1 MVDIARDPSFARNKR
16 LRRGLAIG
24 IAAIVVAAIS
34 VGLARMQ
41 PGAPTVERATLLIDT
56 VKRGSI
62 VREVRGLGTLVPED
76 TRWLPALTEG
86 RVERIVLR
94 PGARV
99 TPESVIL
106 ELSNPQ
112 VTQDAV
118 TAQLSLQ
125 SAQAALENLRVQADN
140 DLLTQQSQVAALDAE
155 YAQAR
160 MDADANESLAAE
172 KLVSSLVLRQ
182 SQVKADSL
190 KTRLELE
197 KRRLASAT
205 DSLPARIRVQQT
217 VVDQARAAMRL
228 QEDRLAALKVRPGF
242 SGVLQQVPVDVGQ
255 RVAAGTNL
263 ARVAD
268 PGRLKAELKIP
279 ETQAKDIEPGQPAA
293 IDTRNGI
300 IAGIVSRKDPAAT
313 NGTVTVDVRLT
324 EELPR
329 GAVPDL
335 SVDGT
340 IQLEHLTNVLFVGR
354 PAFGQDQA
362 AVGLFKLVGDSGL
375 AERVQVRLGG
385 SSVNAVEV
393 TSGLRAGDQV
403 VLSDM
408 SAWDGSDR
416 IRLR

>member
-1 MVDIARDPSFARNKR
+1 MVDIARDPAFARKKR
-16 LRRGLAIG
+16 LRRGLAV
-24 IAAIVVAAIS
+24 AVAVIVVAAIS

-41 PGAPTVERATLLIDT
+41 PGAPTVERGTLLIDT
-56 VKRGSI
+56 VKRGAI

-99 TPESVIL
+99 APDSVIL

-112 VTQDAV
+112 VTQDAL
-118 TAQLSLQ
+118 TALLSLQ
-125 SAQAALENLRVQADN
+125 SAESALENLRVQADN
-140 DLLTQQSQVAALDAE
+140 DLLTQQSQVAALEGD

-160 MDADANESLAAE
+160 MDADANEALAAE

-182 SQVKADSL
+182 SQVKADAL

-197 KRRLASAT
+197 KRRLTSAT

-217 VVDQARAAMRL
+217 VVDQARAAVRL
-228 QEDRLAALKVRPGF
+228 QDDRLAALKVRPGF

-313 NGTVTVDVRLT
+313 SGTVTVDVRLT
-324 EELPR
+324 GDLPR

-362 AVGLFKLVGDSGL
+362 AVGLFKLVGDSDI
-375 AERVQVRLGG
+375 AERVQVRLGR

-393 TSGLRAGDQV
+393 TSGLQAGDRV